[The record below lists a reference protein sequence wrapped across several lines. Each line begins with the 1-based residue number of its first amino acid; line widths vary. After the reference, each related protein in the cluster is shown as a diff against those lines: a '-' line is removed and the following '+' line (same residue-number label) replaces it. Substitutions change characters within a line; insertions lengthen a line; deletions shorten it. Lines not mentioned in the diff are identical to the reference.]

1 MPQAQ
6 VNGVTLHYEQ
16 QGSGEPL
23 VLIPFLSA
31 DHGCYAFQLPAYAEH
46 FACWSVDLRGTG
58 ASGEGDR
65 PYSTAL
71 FARDIAAFMDTV
83 GIDKAHIFGVSL
95 GAGVGMRFAAAFP
108 ERTLSLSL
116 HGPWSHTDP
125 YVRTV
130 IASWQVMAEAL
141 GDVAETTIRAILPWC
156 FTPDTYA
163 ARPDFIEE
171 VAGFIR
177 SRPKQSVSA
186 FLEHTRAVL
195 DHDARAELPG
205 IKAPTQIS
213 FGSRDEITSTRF
225 AAPLLAGIPHAELEI
240 FEGFS
245 HAPCFEDVEA
255 FNARTLSFLLRQV
268 GEAPILAAEAP
279 AALPA
284 G

>member
-1 MPQAQ
+1 MPQVQ
-6 VNGVTLHYEQ
+6 VDGVTVHYEQ

-31 DHGCYAFQLPAYAEH
+31 DHGCYAFQVPAYAEH

-58 ASGEGDR
+58 ASDEGDR

-71 FARDIAAFMDTV
+71 FAGDLAAFMDAV

-130 IASWQVMAEAL
+130 VASWQVIAEAL
-141 GDVAETTIRAILPWC
+141 GDVAETTIQAILPWC
-156 FTPDTYA
+156 FTPETYA

-177 SRPKQSVSA
+177 SRPKQSVRA
-186 FLEHTRAVL
+186 FLEHARAVL
-195 DHDARAELPG
+195 DHDARAELSA
-205 IKAPTQIS
+205 IKAPTQIT
-213 FGSRDEITSTRF
+213 FGSRDELTSTRF
-225 AAPLLAGIPHAELEI
+225 AEPLLQGIPHAELEI
-240 FEGFS
+240 FEGLS

-255 FNARTLSFLLRQV
+255 FNARTLLFLLRHAA
-268 GEAPILAAEAP
+268 APLVSASEPVATP
-279 AALPA
+279 AA
-284 G
+284 